1 MMMTNR
7 LIKSVKLEAPNQ
19 VSIQNVPLPSKKIDE
34 VLIKVE
40 SVGICGSDIG
50 AYKGI
55 NPLVTY
61 PRILGHEIV
70 GKVLECGNNMPNNI
84 KIGDRVIVDPYIYCG
99 KCYPCSIGRTNCCAD
114 LKVIGVHING
124 GMQEIISHPAH
135 LITKVPDNVSLEL
148 LPLAEPLTIALHAI
162 HRTNVK
168 TGEFVTIIGAGAIG
182 LMTALA
188 TKLYG
193 ATPIL
198 IDILD
203 KRLDYAKSIGIPYTI
218 NSLKENALEII
229 MKITNKQ
236 LSQVVIEASG
246 ANESIQNTLKYSS
259 FAGRIALTG
268 WPKKETAL
276 PTNIITL
283 KELDIYGSR
292 TSKGEFEEAL
302 YLLSSGKFNPDNI
315 VTKIIS
321 FDEIPEYIGKISNEP
336 DNYLKVNAV
345 L

>member
-1 MMMTNR
+1 MKKFIKAVR
-7 LIKSVKLEAPNQ
+7 LNEPNN
-19 VSIQNVPLPSKKIDE
+19 VSIQLVKLPSKKADQ
-34 VLIKVE
+34 VLIQVE
-40 SVGICGSDIG
+40 SMGICGSDIG
-50 AYKGI
+50 AYRGT

-70 GKVLECGNNMPNNI
+70 GRILDIGKGIPNNI
-84 KIGDRVIVDPYIYCG
+84 NIGDRVILDPYIYCG
-99 KCYPCSIGRTNCCAD
+99 KCYPCSIGRTNCCEN
-114 LKVIGVHING
+114 LKVIGVHIDG
-124 GMQEIISHPAH
+124 GMQEIITHPAH
-135 LITKVPDNVSLEL
+135 LITKVPDNIPLSL

-162 HRTNVK
+162 HRTQVK
-168 TGEFVTIIGAGAIG
+168 SNEFVTIIGAGAIG
-182 LMTALA
+182 LMAALT

-193 ATPIL
+193 AIPIL

-203 KRLDYAKSIGIPYTI
+203 KRLEYAKSIGIPYTI
-218 NSLKENALEII
+218 NSSQEDTLE
-229 MKITNKQ
+229 KIKQLTNNQ

-246 ANESIQNTLKYSS
+246 ANESIQNTLKYAS

-268 WPKKETAL
+268 WPKKETLL
-276 PTNIITL
+276 PTNIITF

-302 YLLSSGKFNPDNI
+302 NLLSTGKFNPQDI
-315 VTKIIS
+315 VTKVIS
-321 FDEIPEYIGKISNEP
+321 FDEIPEYIGKISHEP

>member
-1 MMMTNR
+1 MMTNR

-168 TGEFVTIIGAGAIG
+168 MGEFVTIIGAGAIG

>member
-1 MMMTNR
+1 MKKFIKAVR
-7 LIKSVKLEAPNQ
+7 LNEPNN
-19 VSIQNVPLPSKKIDE
+19 VSIQLVKLPSKKADQ
-34 VLIKVE
+34 VLIQVE
-40 SVGICGSDIG
+40 SMGICGSDIG
-50 AYKGI
+50 AYRGT

-70 GKVLECGNNMPNNI
+70 GRILDIGKGIPNNI
-84 KIGDRVIVDPYIYCG
+84 NIGDRVILDPYIYCG
-99 KCYPCSIGRTNCCAD
+99 KCYPCSIGRTNCCEN
-114 LKVIGVHING
+114 LKVIGVHIDG
-124 GMQEIISHPAH
+124 GMQEIITHPAH
-135 LITKVPDNVSLEL
+135 LITKVPDNIPLSL

-162 HRTNVK
+162 HRTQVK
-168 TGEFVTIIGAGAIG
+168 NNEFVTIIGAGAIG
-182 LMTALA
+182 LMAALT

-193 ATPIL
+193 AIPIL

-203 KRLDYAKSIGIPYTI
+203 KRLEYAKSIGIPYTI
-218 NSLKENALEII
+218 NSSQEDTLE
-229 MKITNKQ
+229 KIKQLTNNQ

-246 ANESIQNTLKYSS
+246 ANESIQNTLKYAS

-268 WPKKETAL
+268 WPKKETLL
-276 PTNIITL
+276 PTNIITF

-302 YLLSSGKFNPDNI
+302 NLLSTGKFNPQDI
-315 VTKIIS
+315 VTKVIS
-321 FDEIPEYIGKISNEP
+321 FDEIPEYIGKISHEP